1 MEQSGPVALT
11 IQLLGRPHIVRDG
24 APMPGPRG
32 HKTWALLAYLLR
44 ADARPSREVVA
55 GLLFSEADDPLGA
68 LRWTLSEARR
78 VLGSPRSFLGD
89 PLEPALPPGTVVD
102 VDVVLRGTWQDAID
116 LPGLGRR
123 FLEGVNPAAGATFEL
138 WLEHQ
143 QHQLAA
149 AAEDILH
156 EGALANLAHGDVEAA
171 LDLASRLVQLN
182 PLDENAQEL
191 YVRCLASAGHVE
203 DARRQVEACVELFRE
218 ELGVEP
224 TGVLREAAEV
234 RPPRARPGGR
244 AGVLA
249 QLEAGEAAFAA
260 GAVNAGLGIL
270 QQAAVDAGAGPDPHL
285 LGRAL
290 VTLGSALVHA
300 ARGSDEEGSAVL
312 HRAIEVTTAS
322 GDDASAATAHRELGY
337 VEFLRGRYARADAW
351 LSRAV
356 ELAAPGGEERAWVLA
371 VLGAARTDT
380 GDHATARELLIEAS
394 ERARAAG
401 AWRAEGW
408 ARSFLGRLHLLR
420 GETTAGRAELEA
432 AIDIARRQGWNS
444 FVPWPEA
451 FLAEIDLDEGAVE
464 AAARGF
470 EHAFAMGCQLGDP
483 CWESL
488 AARGLGR
495 VAVASGDLPRGMEL
509 LADAPRRCRRLP
521 DSYRWVE
528 AYAVSA
534 LADVAAEAGLEDAG
548 PAITE
553 LETIASRHGMR
564 EFVVMA
570 TTLRARRGEPGA
582 LDTAS
587 LMASELDNPVVHQR
601 VAAAGPRS

>member
-1 MEQSGPVALT
+1 MAQSEPVALT
-11 IQLLGRPHIVRDG
+11 IQLLGRPQIVRDG
-24 APMPGPRG
+24 APVVGPRG

-44 ADARPSREVVA
+44 ADARRSREVVA

-68 LRWTLSEARR
+68 LRWTLSEIRR
-78 VLGSPRSFLGD
+78 VLGSADSFLGD
-89 PLEPALPPGTVVD
+89 PVEPALPPGTVVD

-138 WLEHQ
+138 WLENEQ
-143 QHQLAA
+143 RQLAS
-149 AAEDILH
+149 AAEDIFH
-156 EGALANLAHGDVEAA
+156 EGALANLAHGNVDTA

-203 DARRQVEACVELFRE
+203 RARRQVEACVQLFRD

-224 TGVLREAAEV
+224 TGALREAAEV
-234 RPPRARPGGR
+234 RPPRARPSGR

-270 QQAAVDAGAGPDPHL
+270 QQAAVDAEAGADPHL
-285 LGRAL
+285 LAKAL

-312 HRAIEVTTAS
+312 HRAIEVTTES
-322 GDDASAATAHRELGY
+322 GNDPLAATAHRELGY

-356 ELAAPGGEERAWVLA
+356 ELADPGSEERAWVLA

-380 GDHATARELLIEAS
+380 GHHAAARELLTEAS
-394 ERARAAG
+394 ERARVSG
-401 AWRAEGW
+401 ASRAEGW

-420 GETTAGRAELEA
+420 GAAAAGRAELET

-444 FVPWPEA
+444 FVPWPES
-451 FLAEIDLDEGAVE
+451 FLAEIDLDEGAVDV
-464 AAARGF
+464 AARGF

-495 VAVASGDLPRGMEL
+495 VAAASGDLTLAMEL

-528 AYAVSA
+528 AYALSA
-534 LADVAAEAGLEDAG
+534 LADVAVDAGVDDAG

-553 LETIASRHGMR
+553 LETLASRHGMR
-564 EFVVMA
+564 ELVAMA

-582 LDTAS
+582 LDTAV
-587 LMASELDNPVVHQR
+587 LMASELDNPLVHER
-601 VAAAGPRS
+601 VAAAGAAT

>member
-1 MEQSGPVALT
+1 MALT
-11 IQLLGRPHIVRDG
+11 IQLLGRPQIVRDG
-24 APMPGPRG
+24 APAAGPRG

-44 ADARPSREVVA
+44 ADARPSREIVA

-68 LRWTLSEARR
+68 LRWTLSELRR
-78 VLGSPRSFLGD
+78 TLGSPASFRSD
-89 PLEPALPPGTVVD
+89 PIDASLPAGTVVD
-102 VDVVLRGTWQDAID
+102 ADVVLRGTWQDAVD

-143 QHQLAA
+143 QRQLAS
-149 AAEDILH
+149 AAEAVLH
-156 EGALANLAHGDVEAA
+156 EGALANLAHGNVDAA

-191 YVRCLASAGHVE
+191 YVRSLASAGHFE
-203 DARRQVEACVELFRE
+203 RARRQVEACVQLFRE

-270 QQAAVDAGAGPDPHL
+270 QQAAVDAGAGADPRL
-285 LGRAL
+285 LGQAL

-322 GDDASAATAHRELGY
+322 GDDALATTAHRELGY

-356 ELAAPGGEERAWVLA
+356 ELADPESEERAWVLA
-371 VLGAARTDT
+371 FLGAARTDT
-380 GDHATARELLIEAS
+380 GDHAAARELLTEAS
-394 ERARAAG
+394 ERGLAAG
-401 AWRAEGW
+401 APRAEGW

-420 GETTAGRAELEA
+420 GETTAGRAELET

-451 FLAEIDLDEGAVE
+451 FLAEIDLDEGAVD
-464 AAARGF
+464 AAAQGF

-488 AARGLGR
+488 AGRGLGR
-495 VAVASGDLPRGMEL
+495 VAAVSGDLARGMEL

-528 AYAVSA
+528 AYALGA
-534 LADVAAEAGLEDAG
+534 LADVAVEAGLEDAG

-564 EFVVMA
+564 ELVA
-570 TTLRARRGEPGA
+570 TAATLRARRGEPGA

-587 LMASELDNPVVHQR
+587 LMASELDNPVIHQR